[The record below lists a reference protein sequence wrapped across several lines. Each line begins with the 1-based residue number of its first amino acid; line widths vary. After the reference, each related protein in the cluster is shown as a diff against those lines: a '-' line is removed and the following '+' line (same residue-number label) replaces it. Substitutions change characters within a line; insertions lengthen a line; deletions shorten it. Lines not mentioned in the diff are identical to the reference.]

1 MSKRDG
7 KMYMAMSLNESA
19 ETSLGASVSISND
32 TVAGIIWVYWTKTAA
47 RKVHGRK
54 IELRQ
59 ISVLTP

>member
-7 KMYMAMSLNESA
+7 TMYMAMSLNTNA
-19 ETSLGASVSISND
+19 ETSLGQDLNVSND

-54 IELRQ
+54 IELRA
-59 ISVLTP
+59 ISMLNI